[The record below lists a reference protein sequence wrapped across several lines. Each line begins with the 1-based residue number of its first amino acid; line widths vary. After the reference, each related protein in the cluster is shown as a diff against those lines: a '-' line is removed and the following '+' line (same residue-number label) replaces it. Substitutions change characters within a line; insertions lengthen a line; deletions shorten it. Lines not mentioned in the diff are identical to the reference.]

1 MSFTNLI
8 RFEDKDG
15 RVRYGDILEANLD
28 HIVGSEVQVL
38 EGDPIGDFASELAD
52 TGIYDEQVLPPVE
65 TVPIILC
72 IGLNYLEHAQEA
84 GLQVPPNPVLFIK
97 PPDCLAGPYEDIEV
111 PSHAGMMDYEGELC
125 FIIKQDAKNITYE
138 EAPNFILGYT
148 AGNDVS
154 SRLWQRPPRA
164 GGQYCYAKGF
174 DKFAPIGP
182 TLRHAAKTDLTSL
195 VLQTRVNGEQRQYAS
210 FSSMI
215 FNSYKILA
223 HLSKGCTVRKGTV
236 VMTGT
241 PRGIA
246 GRMPLTP
253 WLQDGDIVEVK
264 ISQIGAISNRM
275 VMH

>member
-1 MSFTNLI
+1 
-8 RFEDKDG
+8 
-15 RVRYGDILEANLD
+15 
-28 HIVGSEVQVL
+28 
-38 EGDPIGDFASELAD
+38 
-52 TGIYDEQVLPPVE
+52 
-65 TVPIILC
+65 
-72 IGLNYLEHAQEA
+72 
-84 GLQVPPNPVLFIK
+84 
-97 PPDCLAGPYEDIEV
+97 
-111 PSHAGMMDYEGELC
+111 LC
-125 FIIKQDAKNITYE
+125 FIIKQDAKNITCE
-138 EAPNFILGYT
+138 EAPKYILGYT

-195 VLQTRVNGEQRQYAS
+195 ILQTRVNGEQRQYAS

-253 WLQDGDIVEVK
+253 WLQDGDVVEVK
-264 ISQIGAISNRM
+264 VSQIGTISNRM
-275 VMH
+275 VMC